1 MSWSHDIDDAC
12 DLAALYS
19 LGALDA
25 GDVWRFRAHLLDGCV
40 SCEEDLESFEVVAG
54 SLAYA
59 GAAAS
64 PSPILRDRLFD
75 AISESNGLEEFA
87 SVEAA
92 SDWEPYKIPGISIR
106 RLHVDERTREAVLL
120 VRAMPGVRYPSH
132 RHAGVEEMFM
142 LEGEL
147 RFGDRVYRP
156 GDYVRSDSGS
166 IHVSSETQSGC
177 MFLLRAS
184 LDNELLN

>member
-25 GDVWRFRAHLLDGCV
+25 GDVWRFREHLLDGCV
-40 SCEEDLESFEVVAG
+40 SCVEDLDSFEVVAG

-59 GAAAS
+59 GTTTS

-75 AISESNGLEEFA
+75 AIAETGVADERPSLEA
-87 SVEAA
+87 VG
-92 SDWEPYKIPGISIR
+92 DWEPYKIPGISIR
-106 RLHVDERTREAVLL
+106 RLHVDEQAREAVLL
-120 VRAMPGVRYPSH
+120 VRAMPGVRYPRH

-147 RFGDRVYRP
+147 RFGDTIYRP

-166 IHVSSETQSGC
+166 IHGSSETLGGC

-184 LDNELLN
+184 LDNELLF